1 MGTKKKSLLI
11 KGRPIPVN
19 SLYRGRRFLTENGKA
34 IKTIYAY
41 SVKSQWK
48 EKMEE
53 GPVAVMIIYHY
64 TNKVMA
70 DIDGPLK
77 ALLDSLTGIVIKD
90 DKQIESLFVGR
101 QVDTGLKEAYT
112 EITILPMRDLNN

>member
-1 MGTKKKSLLI
+1 
-11 KGRPIPVN
+11 
-19 SLYRGRRFLTENGKA
+19 
-34 IKTIYAY
+34 
-41 SVKSQWK
+41 
-48 EKMEE
+48 MEE